1 MAPAWLRLAFA
12 SCLVALP
19 SCSSDSAPEPAPQF
33 DQQGSF
39 VAVDNGGGKLTLLRI
54 LAPFVTQVGTYLFET
69 VYAVEPASYD
79 EAREMAKNPDLPIQV
94 PETVEKRD
102 ALASRPHEVVW
113 FRTLT
118 AEEENRVP

>member
-1 MAPAWLRLAFA
+1 
-12 SCLVALP
+12 
-19 SCSSDSAPEPAPQF
+19 
-33 DQQGSF
+33 
-39 VAVDNGGGKLTLLRI
+39 VDNGGGKLTLLRI
-54 LAPFVTQVGTYLFET
+54 LAPFVTSVGTYLFET

-79 EAREMAKNPDLPIQV
+79 EAREMAKNPDLPIKV
-94 PETVEKRD
+94 LETAEKRD